1 MNILRRA
8 STTRII
14 IAGALIVLAAG
25 AASIALASRS
35 AGPTPPKRSLASA
48 IHHALA
54 GPRVAGV
61 TARIRFSNH
70 LLASGVLPDS
80 SQPLLSGAT
89 GRLWATGGKA
99 RLELQADNGDTEIG
113 FDGTTLTVYN
123 VATNTAYTMA
133 MPKRSGA
140 DHAATSDHGVP
151 SIARIQQALDKL
163 AGHVSLSG
171 AIAGDVAG
179 QPAYTVRVSPKHD
192 GGLLGA
198 VELAFDANH
207 AVPLRVAVLSQGD
220 HSPVL
225 QLDGHRHQLRKR
237 AGERSRRAPRAGRQ
251 DRPRA
256 PAACTG
262 AHHRT

>member
-8 STTRII
+8 STTRIV

-70 LLASGVLPDS
+70 LLAVRRRSRTRA
-80 SQPLLSGAT
+80 QPLLPGAT

-113 FDGTTLTVYN
+113 FDG
-123 VATNTAYTMA
+123 
-133 MPKRSGA
+133 
-140 DHAATSDHGVP
+140 
-151 SIARIQQALDKL
+151 
-163 AGHVSLSG
+163 
-171 AIAGDVAG
+171 
-179 QPAYTVRVSPKHD
+179 
-192 GGLLGA
+192 
-198 VELAFDANH
+198 
-207 AVPLRVAVLSQGD
+207 
-220 HSPVL
+220 
-225 QLDGHRHQLRKR
+225 
-237 AGERSRRAPRAGRQ
+237 RR
-251 DRPRA
+251 
-256 PAACTG
+256 
-262 AHHRT
+262 

>member
-8 STTRII
+8 STTRFI

-25 AASIALASRS
+25 AASMALANRS
-35 AGPTPPKRSLASA
+35 AGPIPPKRSLASA

-113 FDGTTLTVYN
+113 FDGKTLTVYN

-140 DHAATSDHGVP
+140 DHAAASDHGVP
-151 SIARIQQALDKL
+151 SIAGIQHALDKL
-163 AGHVSLSG
+163 AGQVSLSG

-179 QPAYTVRVSPKHD
+179 QPAYT
-192 GGLLGA
+192 
-198 VELAFDANH
+198 
-207 AVPLRVAVLSQGD
+207 
-220 HSPVL
+220 
-225 QLDGHRHQLRKR
+225 
-237 AGERSRRAPRAGRQ
+237 
-251 DRPRA
+251 
-256 PAACTG
+256 
-262 AHHRT
+262 